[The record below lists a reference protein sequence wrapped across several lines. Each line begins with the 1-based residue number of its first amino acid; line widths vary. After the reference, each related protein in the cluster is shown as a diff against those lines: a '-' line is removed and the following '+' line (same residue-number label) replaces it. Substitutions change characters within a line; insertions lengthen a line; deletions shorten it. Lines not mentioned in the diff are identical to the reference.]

1 MSGKAGRP
9 FGTTGFKKAQRA
21 AMRDP
26 SQQFMSKY
34 IVNVANVVNV
44 VGPKGSLVMN
54 FSGGPAPPAAP
65 AGPACVGRA
74 PEPAAARDTP
84 GRAAGAAS
92 DGTGRDDDEEGAPG
106 SGGGVGGGASE
117 GEGPAGTD
125 GGGNFVAGAAP
136 VEARNH
142 AGGSGAGRACVSLGK
157 GSKRKRLAREEGN
170 PAQRPLSDLQPTLYT
185 AAQKEWCLGVLKEV
199 GSSHEAV
206 KRITKVAGYEKV
218 GRAQLRRWMKLTV
231 KKKQGR

>member
-9 FGTTGFKKAQRA
+9 FGTTGFKKAQQA

-44 VGPKGSLVMN
+44 EGSLVMN

-65 AGPACVGRA
+65 ACVGRA

-84 GRAAGAAS
+84 ERAAGAGS
-92 DGTGRDDDEEGAPG
+92 DGTGCDDDEEGAPG

-117 GEGPAGTD
+117 GEGPAGAG
-125 GGGNFVAGAAP
+125 GGGN
-136 VEARNH
+136 
-142 AGGSGAGRACVSLGK
+142 C
-157 GSKRKRLAREEGN
+157 
-170 PAQRPLSDLQPTLYT
+170 
-185 AAQKEWCLGVLKEV
+185 
-199 GSSHEAV
+199 
-206 KRITKVAGYEKV
+206 
-218 GRAQLRRWMKLTV
+218 
-231 KKKQGR
+231 